1 VVVAS
6 SGYRS
11 WHPIAYWGVYS
22 PMWWTTFVVLAFA
35 AYEVL
40 TTRGGDR
47 LSAFT
52 TSWILVGYGAY
63 FIIAYVLSRW
73 VYTFYFVPTIPA
85 LAIGLPVI
93 LSGSR
98 TNKLVLYAL
107 TALQLGWFF
116 TYFPVKS
123 DVHIQILELLNLP
136 R

>member
-1 VVVAS
+1 
-6 SGYRS
+6 
-11 WHPIAYWGVYS
+11 
-22 PMWWTTFVVLAFA
+22 VVLAFV
-35 AYEVL
+35 AYQVL

-116 TYFPVKS
+116 TYFPVRS
-123 DVHIQILELLNLP
+123 DIHIQILELLNLP